1 MSSPLWSPDTTR
13 IENAWISQ
21 FISMV
26 NDAFPQANTSD
37 YASLQRWSLA
47 NPEDFWG
54 AVWQF
59 CGVVASETGDTIL
72 ADADRFPG
80 ARWFPDATL
89 NFAENLLRYRDDRTA
104 LVSLLENGERREM
117 SYAQLYL
124 QVARLAAALRAEGV
138 VAGDRVVGFMPNISE
153 TVVAMLAAVSIGA
166 TWSSCSPDFGINGVM
181 DRFGQIQPKVMFC
194 ADGYFYNGK
203 TCDSLARVASIT
215 EQIDSLQRV
224 VVVPLTRSSPDLAGT
239 G

>member
-215 EQIDSLQRV
+215 EQIASLQRV